1 MSNAIKGHSTKL
13 LLASLA
19 LFIASS
25 IPGNAGPVPGV
36 KTSQHPSFKPENFE
50 RLAVI
55 VKPIQAQ
62 SSRTGFGG
70 LGMATSRGHQ
80 QSQLER
86 LVEQGFMRTLLAHG
100 YTLVSRM
107 DLDAA
112 MVEKGL
118 DQAKLTDEKL
128 SEEAAKLLH
137 VSALLIV
144 SVDAFN
150 VTPMQRQGNR
160 VSGFG
165 GQQQYFQLVV
175 SVGARLVKIN
185 DNMVMWTGDMTVDRA
200 IASQD
205 QDSVALGAMAEA
217 IGSAFPA
224 FSAKKD

>member
-1 MSNAIKGHSTKL
+1 MVAAWAWL
-13 LLASLA
+13 Q
-19 LFIASS
+19 
-25 IPGNAGPVPGV
+25 AGD
-36 KTSQHPSFKPENFE
+36 T
-50 RLAVI
+50 
-55 VKPIQAQ
+55 
-62 SSRTGFGG
+62 SSR
-70 LGMATSRGHQ
+70 SWN
-80 QSQLER
+80 
-86 LVEQGFMRTLLAHG
+86 VWKQGFLRTLLAHG

-150 VTPMQRQGNR
+150 VTPMQRQVNR
-160 VSGFG
+160 VSGAMG
-165 GQQQYFQLVV
+165 QQQQYFKLVA

-205 QDSVALGAMAEA
+205 QDSVVLGTIAEA

-224 FSAKKD
+224 FPAKKD